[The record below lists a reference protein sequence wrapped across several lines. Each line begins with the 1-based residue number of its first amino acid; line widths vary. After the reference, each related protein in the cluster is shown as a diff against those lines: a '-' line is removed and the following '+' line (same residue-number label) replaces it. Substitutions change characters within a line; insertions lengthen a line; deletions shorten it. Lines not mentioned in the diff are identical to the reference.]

1 MKKEKAAK
9 RAKAVRP
16 RGRTSKPDAPA
27 GVAKISVS
35 VPFDELEWAKEKAGR
50 EGSTVSAVI
59 ADALRERRQTEAWNE
74 FMTWALDGRP
84 LSPEEIA
91 AAETELWG

>member
-1 MKKEKAAK
+1 MKKGKAAK

-16 RGRTSKPDAPA
+16 RGRASKPDAP
-27 GVAKISVS
+27 VAKISVS